1 MRVAVIGSGVT
12 GLVAARTL
20 HGDHEITV
28 YERNDYLGGHAH
40 TVVVQ
45 DHDQPVGLDTGF
57 IVFNHHNYPH
67 FSRLLEDLG
76 VASQP
81 SEMSFGV
88 SCLACGI
95 EYSSR
100 GVGGLFAHRA
110 QALSPR
116 FYRMTADIIRFNRWA
131 GRQAVPEELV
141 SRTVGDLRKDGAF
154 SNEFLRHYLL
164 PMSGAIWS
172 STGVDVD
179 VMPLSF
185 LLTFFRNHGLLQTH
199 RHPRWRTVTGGS
211 QRYVDALSRP
221 FIDRVRLGTPVRII
235 RRHAHDVEV
244 KTDEGWERF
253 DTIVLAT
260 HTDQALRLLQD
271 PSTEEHAALAAIGYR
286 RNEAVLHTDASV
298 LAAAP
303 AARASWNCHVDQCRK
318 GDTPLRMTYDL
329 NRLQGLATTTP
340 YLVTLND
347 DGRIS
352 PNRVLARMTYSHPVY
367 TIDGLDARRRLRRLS
382 GQRRTIFC
390 GAYMGNGFHE
400 DGVRS
405 GLEAAE
411 LVAKRQ
417 EAA

>member
-1 MRVAVIGSGVT
+1 MRIAVIGSGVA

-20 HGDHEITV
+20 HAAHEITL
-28 YERNDYLGGHAH
+28 YEGNDYLGGHAH

-45 DHDQPVGLDTGF
+45 DRGQPVSLDTGF
-57 IVFNHHNYPH
+57 IVFNRQNYPR

-88 SCLACGI
+88 SCRACGI

-100 GVGGLFAHRA
+100 GISGLFAQSA
-110 QALSPR
+110 QAFSPR
-116 FYRMTADIIRFNRWA
+116 FYRMTADIVRFNRWA
-131 GRQAVPEELV
+131 GRQTTLGELV
-141 SRTVGDLRKDGAF
+141 SQTIGDLRKDGAF
-154 SNEFLRHYLL
+154 SDEFFRHYLL
-164 PMSGAIWS
+164 PMTGAIWS

-179 VMPLSF
+179 AMPLSF

-221 FIDRVRLGTPVRII
+221 FIDRVRLGSPVLAV

-244 KTDEGWERF
+244 RTDRGWERF
-253 DTIVLAT
+253 DKVVLAT
-260 HTDQALRLLQD
+260 HTDQALRLLED
-271 PSTEEHAALAAIGYR
+271 PSREEHAALAAVGYR
-286 RNEAVLHTDASV
+286 RNEAVLHTDAGI

-303 AARASWNCHVDQCRK
+303 AARASWNCHIDQCRNR
-318 GDTPLRMTYDL
+318 DTPLRMTYDL
-329 NRLQGLATTTP
+329 NRLQRLHTTTP

-352 PNRVLARMTYSHPVY
+352 PERVLARMVYAHPLY
-367 TIDGLDARRRLRRLS
+367 TTDGLSARRQLRRLS
-382 GQRRTIFC
+382 GQRHTVFC

-400 DGVRS
+400 DGVCS
-405 GLEAAE
+405 GLEAAD
-411 LVAKRQ
+411 VVSRQQ